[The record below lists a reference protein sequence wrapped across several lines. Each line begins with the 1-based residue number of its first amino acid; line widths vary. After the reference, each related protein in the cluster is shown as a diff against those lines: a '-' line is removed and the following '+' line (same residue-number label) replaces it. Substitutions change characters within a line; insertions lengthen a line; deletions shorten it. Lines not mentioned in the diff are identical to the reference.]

1 MRGQLSWPLLGYARL
16 GHLRARGKCDARHIS
31 SHNLNVTCF
40 SQMLF
45 MPHMCVTLW
54 ETWPFIPYN
63 PHGKP
68 NFGNLFIST
77 QVGNSGFWNLGFRF
91 ALFENVFPCPPRPPD
106 VQLHTLMF
114 GRCWGGG
121 FCNPA
126 LPPPPPPHR
135 HRPATHVKAR
145 SGQNQILQLFKLE
158 SCPDTKTQHTGRAWG
173 NARFY
178 FRSVSRDNIKKA
190 TKVNQWPAAESP
202 EANLQVRMYQT
213 RAPKC

>member
-1 MRGQLSWPLLGYARL
+1 MKTTKLTGAYSKACLFCG
-16 GHLRARGKCDARHIS
+16 LRITAASCHTDAPFWETLKPVERYSKSNTKHEKLMKDTRHIS

-45 MPHMCVTLW
+45 MPDMCVSLW

-114 GRCWGGG
+114 CPCWGGV
-121 FCNPA
+121 P
-126 LPPPPPPHR
+126 
-135 HRPATHVKAR
+135 
-145 SGQNQILQLFKLE
+145 
-158 SCPDTKTQHTGRAWG
+158 
-173 NARFY
+173 
-178 FRSVSRDNIKKA
+178 
-190 TKVNQWPAAESP
+190 
-202 EANLQVRMYQT
+202 
-213 RAPKC
+213 